1 MFIRET
7 KAGKRNVKNTKIF
20 TSIFIITLVLSI
32 SILLANQPM
41 ASACTI
47 SLGKRIKFDMEL
59 SPKVPLFNPA
69 KDGYFYPG
77 SPKITKNLKVINVG
91 DVPFRIC
98 RFSATFYGD
107 TYLATGL
114 QIKIVELGRGK
125 CEKPHLLY
133 SGTLSNLSEGIEV
146 NGKRVVQQR
155 KSVTLQITVWMPE
168 TAGNEYQGLSIT
180 ADIAITVHFPPAH
193 NGINC

>member
-1 MFIRET
+1 
-7 KAGKRNVKNTKIF
+7 VKNTKIF

-59 SPKVPLFNPA
+59 SPKVPLFHPT

-91 DVPFRIC
+91 NIPFRIC
-98 RFSATFYGD
+98 RFDATFYGD

-114 QIKIVELGRGK
+114 QITIMELGKSK

-133 SGTLSNLSEGIEV
+133 NGTLSSLSKGVEV
-146 NGKRVVQQR
+146 GGKTAVPQR
-155 KSVTLQITVWMPE
+155 KTVTLQITVWMPE
-168 TAGNEYQGLSIT
+168 TAGNEYQGLSMT
-180 ADIAITVHFPPAH
+180 ADIAVTVRFPPAH
-193 NGINC
+193 DGGNK